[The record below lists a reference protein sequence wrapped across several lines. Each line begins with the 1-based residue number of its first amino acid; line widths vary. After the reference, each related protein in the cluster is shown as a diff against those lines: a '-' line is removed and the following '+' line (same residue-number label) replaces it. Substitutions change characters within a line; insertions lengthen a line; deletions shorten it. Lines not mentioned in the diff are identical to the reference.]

1 MKSYSDYDK
10 FAWIY
15 NKHWGDAF
23 TGTAK
28 RVLEKLLLSRLPPRA
43 RILDLCCGTGQ
54 LAKALSSEGFDVKG
68 IDGSPEMLRFARKN
82 APKCKFILADARNFD
97 LEKSVDCVVSAYDS
111 LNHILNIGELKR
123 AFDQTYNALKPG
135 GIFIFDL
142 NTQEGFKTR
151 WRGSFGIVE
160 DDHALVVRSKYD
172 AKQRI
177 GGMDITMFFKKR
189 PDWTRSDVQ
198 LKEKSY
204 FKTEISSALKKVGF
218 TKTREYDSR
227 KALGLQ
233 EVGRCFFVA
242 EKPR

>member
-1 MKSYSDYDK
+1 
-10 FAWIY
+10 
-15 NKHWGDAF
+15 
-23 TGTAK
+23 
-28 RVLEKLLLSRLPPRA
+28 
-43 RILDLCCGTGQ
+43 
-54 LAKALSSEGFDVKG
+54 
-68 IDGSPEMLRFARKN
+68 MLRFARKN

-151 WRGSFGIVE
+151 WRGSFGNVE

-172 AKQRI
+172 PKQRI
-177 GGMDITMFFKKR
+177 GRMDITMFFKKR

-204 FKTEISSALKKVGF
+204 YKTEISSALKKVGF
-218 TKTREYDSR
+218 TKTRKYDSR
-227 KALGLQ
+227 KASGLQ